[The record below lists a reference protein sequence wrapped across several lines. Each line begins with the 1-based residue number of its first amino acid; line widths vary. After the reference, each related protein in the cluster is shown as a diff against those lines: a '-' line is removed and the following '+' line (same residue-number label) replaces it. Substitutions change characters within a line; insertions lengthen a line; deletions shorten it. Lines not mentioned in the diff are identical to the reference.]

1 MSRLTAFSSWV
12 RTGVRKLQIWVVNNV
27 TPIVVILGIT
37 GLFASLIAG
46 YIGVISSTVM
56 GILTAVQSFVTLS
69 FVLSIVLLEEK
80 FPKKTV
86 PVVEQDL
93 GREVL
98 EPVKIPPKLWANR
111 TVVEGESYQMDGKY
125 VVRKM
130 EIVNGNLYVEGPWP
144 GEKTDVELMDAR
156 KEIRQNRK
164 QLKKWAQIGQM
175 LKSTLPATVQ
185 AVESS
190 YWSHMSDQSLDEQSL
205 DSDIVKESVV
215 EDVQGLADSIELPD
229 DIEGEDV
236 REDGTSSDWG
246 DVLPDSGGSA
256 EATRKDGDEGS
267 EDDRKLANEGD
278 SL

>member
-1 MSRLTAFSSWV
+1 MSRLTEVSSWIW
-12 RTGVRKLQIWVVNNV
+12 TGAAKFEIWVVNNV

-37 GLFASLIAG
+37 GLFAALIAG
-46 YIGVISSTVM
+46 YIGVISPTVM
-56 GILTAVQSFVTLS
+56 GILTAVQSFVTVSFILS
-69 FVLSIVLLEEK
+69 FVLLESK
-80 FPKKTV
+80 FPKETV
-86 PVVEQDL
+86 PVLEQDL

-98 EPVKIPPKLWANR
+98 EPVEIPPKLWTNR
-111 TVVEGESYQMDGKY
+111 TVVEGESYEMDGVN

-130 EIVNGNLYVEGPWP
+130 EIIGGELYIEGPWP

-156 KEIRQNRK
+156 TEIRQNRK
-164 QLKKWAQIGQM
+164 QLKQWAQIGQM

-190 YWSHMSDQSLDEQSL
+190 YWSYMSEQSLDEQSL

-229 DIEGEDV
+229 ELEDTDT
-236 REDGTSSDWG
+236 REDGTSGDWS
-246 DVLPDSGGSA
+246 DVLPDSGGEGQSA
-256 EATRKDGDEGS
+256 DTDADTDSTDDQEDGE
-267 EDDRKLANEGD
+267 

>member
-1 MSRLTAFSSWV
+1 MSRLTAFSDWI
-12 RTGVRKLQIWVVNNV
+12 RTGAAKFKIWLVNNV

-37 GLFASLIAG
+37 GLFGSLIAG

-69 FVLSIVLLEEK
+69 FVLSIVLLESK
-80 FPKKTV
+80 FPKKTIS
-86 PVVEQDL
+86 VVEQDL

-111 TVVEGESYQMDGKY
+111 TVVEGESYQMDGIH

-130 EIVNGNLYVEGPWP
+130 EIIGGKLYIEGPWP
-144 GEKTDVELMDAR
+144 GEKTDVELMDSR
-156 KEIRQNRK
+156 TEIRQNRK
-164 QLKKWAQIGQM
+164 KLKQWAQIGQM

-229 DIEGEDV
+229 ELGETDT
-236 REDGTSSDWG
+236 REDGTSGEWS
-246 DVLPDSGGSA
+246 DVLPDSGGEGRSVDTDA
-256 EATRKDGDEGS
+256 DADSTDDQDGD
-267 EDDRKLANEGD
+267 DL
-278 SL
+278 